1 MKCGILFKKSQKL
14 WVWLARPADG
24 GEVDRETRRI
34 LDFQLGSR
42 GVATLK
48 TLWTRLKQTDPIVVA
63 TDHYK
68 AYAKVLH
75 QEIHLQSKAH
85 THYIE
90 GVNSRIR
97 HYLARF
103 KRKTFCYFKALDM
116 VEASLK
122 LLMNAGKI

>member
-1 MKCGILFKKSQKL
+1 LFKKSQKL

-24 GEVDRETRRI
+24 GEVDRDTRRV

-42 GVATLK
+42 SVATLK
-48 TLWTRLKQTDPIVVA
+48 ALWNRLKQTDPIVVA
-63 TDHYK
+63 TDYYK
-68 AYAKVLH
+68 AYATVLNP
-75 QEIHLQSKAH
+75 EIHLQSKAH

-103 KRKTFCYFKALDM
+103 KRKTFCYSKCEKM

-122 LLMNAGKI
+122 LLFYYKNPLG